1 VAVRLRPWHLT
12 AVLACAAAGALARPA
27 VEPAGDGLP
36 APGSVPRRIVA
47 ASVASAEVLLAIAPR
62 ERIAGV
68 SFLAA
73 DVRYSAV
80 ADVVRGLQ
88 LVGADPEQILTVRP
102 DLVVTD
108 AFTRAETRELLA
120 HANVPVARTRAVA
133 TFADVVDNIRLIG
146 RAAGCEEA
154 AERAVGGFEEKLRA
168 LAARAADVHGWR
180 VLDLDGALGTYGIGS
195 LPDVVLQASG
205 AIDVAAERGV
215 GSYRTLDVETILA
228 WRPDALLIGIEPGE
242 ERAAHERLRQVPGLS
257 LLPCV
262 QRGRIVF
269 VSHALLG
276 STSQHVLDVAAE
288 LQARLCAWGR
298 P

>member
-1 VAVRLRPWHLT
+1 
-12 AVLACAAAGALARPA
+12 VLACAAAAALARPA
-27 VEPAGDGLP
+27 AEPSGEALP
-36 APGSVPRRIVA
+36 APHGAPQRIVA
-47 ASVASAEVLLAIAPR
+47 GSVLSAEVLLAIAAR

-68 SFLAA
+68 TYLAA
-73 DVRYSAV
+73 DARYSAV
-80 ADVVRGLQ
+80 AGDVRGLP
-88 LVGADPEQILTVRP
+88 LVGADPEQMLAMRP

-133 TFADVVDNIRLIG
+133 SFADVVDNIRLIG
-146 RAAGCEEA
+146 RAAACEDA
-154 AERAVGGFEEKLRA
+154 AERAVDGFEARLRA
-168 LAARAADVHGWR
+168 LAARAADVRGWR
-180 VLDLDGALGTYGIGS
+180 VLELDGALGTYGIGS
-195 LPDVVLQASG
+195 LPDVVVQASG
-205 AIDVAAERGV
+205 AVDVAAEHGV

-228 WRPDALLIGIEPGE
+228 WRPDALLIGIDPGE
-242 ERAAHERLRQVPGLS
+242 ERAADERLRQVPGLP

-276 STSQHVLDVAAE
+276 STSQHVLDLAAE

>member
-12 AVLACAAAGALARPA
+12 AVLACAAAGALVRPA
-27 VEPAGDGLP
+27 VEPSSDA
-36 APGSVPRRIVA
+36 APRSSPQRIVA
-47 ASVASAEVLLAIAPR
+47 GSVLSAEVLLAIAPR
-62 ERIAGV
+62 ERLAGV

-73 DVRYSAV
+73 DARYSAV
-80 ADVVRGLQ
+80 A
-88 LVGADPEQILTVRP
+88 AVRP
-102 DLVVTD
+102 DLVVID

-133 TFADVVDNIRLIG
+133 SFADVVENIRLIG
-146 RAAGCEEA
+146 RAAACEEA
-154 AERAVGGFEEKLRA
+154 AERAVAGFEDRLRA
-168 LAARAADVHGWR
+168 LAARAADVRGWR
-180 VLDLDGALGTYGIGS
+180 VLELDGALGTYGIGS
-195 LPDVVLQASG
+195 LPDVVVQASG
-205 AIDVAAERGV
+205 AVDVAAEHGV

-242 ERAAHERLRQVPGLS
+242 ESAASERLRQVPGLP

-262 QRGRIVF
+262 QRRRIVF

-288 LQARLCAWGR
+288 LQTRLCAWGR

>member
-12 AVLACAAAGALARPA
+12 AVLACAAAAALARPA
-27 VEPAGDGLP
+27 VEPSGDALP
-36 APGSVPRRIVA
+36 APHGSPQRIVA
-47 ASVASAEVLLAIAPR
+47 GSVLSAEVLLAIAPR

-68 SFLAA
+68 TFLAA
-73 DVRYSAV
+73 DARYSAV
-80 ADVVRGLQ
+80 AGEVQGLP
-88 LVGADPEQILTVRP
+88 LVGADPEQMLAMRP

-120 HANVPVARTRAVA
+120 HAGVPVARTRAVA
-133 TFADVVDNIRLIG
+133 SFADVVADIRLIG
-146 RAAGCEEA
+146 RAAACEEA
-154 AERAVGGFEEKLRA
+154 AERAVRAFEDRLRA
-168 LAARAADVHGWR
+168 LAARAPDVRGWR
-180 VLDLDGALGTYGIGS
+180 VLELDGALGTYGIGS
-195 LPDVVLQASG
+195 LPDVAVQASG
-205 AIDVAAERGV
+205 AVDVAAEHGV

-228 WRPDALLIGIEPGE
+228 WRPDALLIGIDPGE
-242 ERAAHERLRQVPGLS
+242 ERAADERLRQVPGLP

-276 STSQHVLDVAAE
+276 STSQHVLDLAAE